1 MYFIG
6 IFFYL
11 LIIIL
16 AMNFYGI
23 AGVMINT
30 ISLLIILGIN
40 FAVIIGTRSIRDFT
54 YAIKVLSSKEFNNNK
69 NNLTN
74 SISLFNL
81 LWKSTLG
88 AGIIGFIIG
97 IVSLFRTID
106 NPSTVG
112 PALAVSITSVLYS
125 IIIAIGIFLP
135 ALYILKRVEREN

>member
-54 YAIKVLSSKEFNNNK
+54 YAIKVLSSKEINNNK

-74 SISLFNL
+74 SISLFHL